1 VEYIIGES
9 NIANVNM
16 KLVLGSLAVAGGF
29 LFGATSVSA
38 DTHTVQSGDTLNALS
53 AKHNVS
59 VEKIALDNNIKDIN
73 LIYVGEQLDINP
85 VTTQTKV
92 PTTVVETPKAEVV
105 IPHVEQQQP
114 AQPAQPTQVPVATGG
129 EEEAREWIGQHESG
143 GSYTIS
149 NSTGSGAFGKYQL
162 MPFNLKYGTSPEGQE
177 RAADEYM
184 KSRYHTWQNAKA
196 FWIANNW
203 W

>member
-85 VTTQTKV
+85 VTTQTKK

-105 IPHVEQQQP
+105 IPHVEQQPPTQP
-114 AQPAQPTQVPVATGG
+114 APVPVAIGG

-177 RAADEYM
+177 RAADEYAHN
-184 KSRYHTWQNAKA
+184 RYGSWQNAKA